1 MAERYGSLQAINSTH
16 YEVMNA
22 TENVINYSSYCY
34 SSYCCDLFYVCNA
47 MATIVS
53 IDNTTI
59 GSSV

>member
-1 MAERYGSLQAINSTH
+1 MAERYGSLQAINSTQN
-16 YEVMNA
+16 EGMNA
-22 TENVINYSSYCY
+22 TENVMHYSSYF
-34 SSYCCDLFYVCNA
+34 CDLFYVCNA